1 MLRQIKT
8 KIVFTTLIIIVVSLG
23 LTYAALAQVETPY
36 DLVSAVNNLRAL
48 YGLVPYQIDPTLMD
62 YAQEHSEYQASIR
75 TGTHTHSDGTL
86 PQNIGLQENVAGG
99 DAGVVTVAIVVNEIW
114 VDWGHRHILI
124 DYPSGEIGAG
134 VALSDNGQVYYTLVI
149 RPGEAAE
156 AVSTGAITPV
166 TVIQLRTSTPNLNGS
181 IIHKVN
187 SGESLWSIA
196 ELYGF
201 SLEELRG
208 LNNLV
213 GESPIIN
220 IGQELLIR
228 PALTVT
234 PVHPMVTPS
243 ISPLNQKLTATQ
255 FAGDVSSTMAA
266 KSSPSSTM
274 APPLT
279 TNSKTVDNPSSASM
293 KIIRVG
299 LITLLA
305 VSVLGLLLA
314 VVFGLRR
321 SGSNEG
327 IEDR

>member
-1 MLRQIKT
+1 MFGRLKAKLAI
-8 KIVFTTLIIIVVSLG
+8 TTLILVASSSSLINVSS
-23 LTYAALAQVETPY
+23 AQSETPD

-48 YGLVPYQIDPTLMD
+48 YGLAPYQIDPELME
-62 YAQEHSEYQASIR
+62 YAQEHSEYQASIE

-86 PQNIGLQENVAGG
+86 SQDIGLQENVAGG

-134 VALSDNGQVYYTLVI
+134 IALSDNDQVFYTVVI
-149 RPGEAAE
+149 RPGEETE
-156 AVSTGAITPV
+156 AVTTREGTPV
-166 TVIQLRTSTPNLNGS
+166 SFVQLRTSTPNPNGS

-187 SGESLWSIA
+187 SGESLWGIA
-196 ELYGF
+196 ELYGV